1 MINKIEQLKK
11 TNELYY
17 SLVSEIGKVLV
28 GQKDILK
35 NLLISLFSGGHSF
48 LIGVPGLA
56 KTLMVQ
62 TIAEVMDL
70 DFKRIQ
76 FTPDLMPSDIT
87 GTEVIEENM
96 TTGKRNFRFIKGPV
110 FGNIILADEIN
121 RTPPKTQ
128 AALLEAMQEHQV
140 TSTGKTYLLDDPFFV
155 LATQN
160 PIEQEGTY
168 PLPEAQLDRFMFQL
182 NVEYPS
188 FQEEKDIVRLT
199 TASKIAKL
207 KKVISKEEILSIRKF
222 VREIP
227 VADHLIEY
235 AVNIVKETR
244 PHATSNENVKKY
256 IKWGAGPRAS
266 QYLII
271 GAKTKAALDGKPTPE
286 ISDINFV
293 ANNVLRHRIILNFT
307 AEAEDISV
315 DDIVNELIKENN
327 AQK

>member
-1 MINKIEQLKK
+1 
-11 TNELYY
+11 
-17 SLVSEIGKVLV
+17 
-28 GQKDILK
+28 
-35 NLLISLFSGGHSF
+35 
-48 LIGVPGLA
+48 
-56 KTLMVQ
+56 
-62 TIAEVMDL
+62 
-70 DFKRIQ
+70 
-76 FTPDLMPSDIT
+76 
-87 GTEVIEENM
+87 
-96 TTGKRNFRFIKGPV
+96 
-110 FGNIILADEIN
+110 
-121 RTPPKTQ
+121 
-128 AALLEAMQEHQV
+128 
-140 TSTGKTYLLDDPFFV
+140 
-155 LATQN
+155 
-160 PIEQEGTY
+160 
-168 PLPEAQLDRFMFQL
+168 MFQL

-293 ANNVLRHRIILNFT
+293 VNNVLRHRIILNFT

-315 DDIVNELIKENN
+315 DDIVNELIKKKN